1 MQYAIYTIPLVD
13 GSEWVEKLNKFLRSH
28 RIISIDKEMIRF
40 SDTAYWSFC
49 IQYIPM
55 NGIGQSQFN
64 AERRE
69 KTDYKNL
76 LSEEQFAFFCKL
88 RLCRKQIAEE
98 DAVPAYAVF
107 TDAELAALAQNQPMG
122 ISSMYSI
129 PGIGK
134 KKVEKYGDWL
144 LRMLQENMP
153 STEDEKSRTSD

>member
-1 MQYAIYTIPLVD
+1 MQYEIYTIPLAES
-13 GSEWVEKLNKFLRSH
+13 SESVEKLNKFLRSN
-28 RIISIDKEMIRF
+28 RIISIDKELVRF

-49 IQYIPM
+49 IQYLPL

-76 LSEEQFAFFCKL
+76 LSEEQFAVFCKL
-88 RLCRKQIAEE
+88 RLYRKQIAEE

-107 TDAELAALAQNQPMG
+107 TDAELAALAQTQLTDIP
-122 ISSMYSI
+122 SMYSV

-153 STEDEKSRTSD
+153 STGDEKSRTSD